1 MAVFVPSFLPPAD
14 VAATAWLYFHGGEVW
29 LDEDGPLH
37 AEPEA
42 LALTPAR
49 SIYLGTL
56 DDRPCFAAELSAPPE
71 GASFVP
77 LRTAFLTLG
86 PELFGVLATGA
97 ELLHFEQT
105 HRFCARCAGL
115 LAASSAD
122 RARRCEPCGVD
133 YYPRIA
139 PAVIVLVHD
148 GPRVLLTHVRGR
160 PFWALVAGFL
170 EAGETLEQCAA
181 REVREE
187 TGVAIDDLRYAGSQ
201 PWPFPSQLMVAFRA
215 RYAGGEIVVDGK
227 ELDAAQWF
235 AIDAL
240 PPVPPKL
247 SIARRMID
255 AHIAEAA
262 RRGEPLEG
270 R

>member
-1 MAVFVPSFLPPAD
+1 MALFVPSFLPPAD
-14 VAATAWLYFHGGEVW
+14 VAGAGWIYFRAGEVW
-29 LDEDGPLH
+29 LDDAGPVH
-37 AEPEA
+37 AEPAA
-42 LALTPAR
+42 LMLAPAH

-56 DDRPCFAAELSAPPE
+56 GGRPCFAAEISGARE

-77 LRTAFLTLG
+77 LRSAFLSLE

-97 ELLHFEQT
+97 ELLHFERT
-105 HRFCARCAGL
+105 HRFCARCAGP
-115 LAASSAD
+115 LAASSVD
-122 RARRCEPCGVD
+122 RAKRCEPCSTD
-133 YYPRIA
+133 YYPRIS

-215 RYAGGEIVVDGK
+215 RYAGGEIAADGK
-227 ELDAAQWF
+227 ELDAARWF

-255 AHIAEAA
+255 AYIAEMT
-262 RRGEPLEG
+262 RRGEALEG